1 MELQMKSHLIEVTVA
16 AAGTLAIV
24 AALHHAPVMDLI
36 YESAISGGN
45 ISAGATESLGNIA
58 AMVTASTP

>member
-1 MELQMKSHLIEVTVA
+1 MKSHLIEVTVA
-16 AAGTLAIV
+16 AAGTFAIV
-24 AALHHAPVMDLI
+24 AALHNAPVMDLI

-58 AMVTASTP
+58 AIVTASAP